1 MWNLPVQ
8 VLFWRL
14 LLQFSLPLS
23 FIGKFFSGF
32 QLLSEIIYD
41 KCTKKSMKMI
51 LSDVF
56 RGIGHMPTSDSCM
69 SGHLPSDSIVLGHLS
84 WQNNLL
90 SEILKLP
97 TLQVQIQMLV
107 VSLPMKTTAFEASSA
122 GYLSTQVTRK
132 IGITEKWPLMQESEV
147 GIWPIPRKTSDKTI
161 FYRFSW
167 ISLIFVK
174 QLKATD
180 WHIVISQW
188 NILNCREKFTDK
200 RYREI
205 VIKRQEYARQN
216 IRQENTCIG
225 KLTSTVTLTS
235 RGRVWSVW
243 TNIDVTR
250 LHGVNFCQS
259 RVV

>member
-1 MWNLPVQ
+1 MGRETTNICICTCKVGSFRISLSR
-8 VLFWRL
+8 LFCQLRWPRTIE
-14 LLQFSLPLS
+14 SL
-23 FIGKFFSGF
+23 G
-32 QLLSEIIYD
+32 
-41 KCTKKSMKMI
+41 
-51 LSDVF
+51 
-56 RGIGHMPTSDSCM
+56 
-69 SGHLPSDSIVLGHLS
+69 
-84 WQNNLL
+84 
-90 SEILKLP
+90 
-97 TLQVQIQMLV
+97 
-107 VSLPMKTTAFEASSA
+107 
-122 GYLSTQVTRK
+122 
-132 IGITEKWPLMQESEV
+132 KWPLMQESEV
-147 GIWPIPRKTSDKTI
+147 DIWPIPRKTSDKTI

-205 VIKRQEYARQN
+205 VRKRQEYARQN

-243 TNIDVTR
+243 TNMLANFDVTR

-259 RVV
+259 RVYFCRFGSGLVRFNF

>member
-1 MWNLPVQ
+1 M
-8 VLFWRL
+8 
-14 LLQFSLPLS
+14 
-23 FIGKFFSGF
+23 
-32 QLLSEIIYD
+32 
-41 KCTKKSMKMI
+41 
-51 LSDVF
+51 SDVF

-69 SGHLPSDSIVLGHLS
+69 SGRFPVI
-84 WQNNLL
+84 LL
-90 SEILKLP
+90 L
-97 TLQVQIQMLV
+97 
-107 VSLPMKTTAFEASSA
+107 AA

-147 GIWPIPRKTSDKTI
+147 GIWPISWKTSDKTI

-205 VIKRQEYARQN
+205 VRKRQEYARQN
-216 IRQENTCIG
+216 VRQENTCIG